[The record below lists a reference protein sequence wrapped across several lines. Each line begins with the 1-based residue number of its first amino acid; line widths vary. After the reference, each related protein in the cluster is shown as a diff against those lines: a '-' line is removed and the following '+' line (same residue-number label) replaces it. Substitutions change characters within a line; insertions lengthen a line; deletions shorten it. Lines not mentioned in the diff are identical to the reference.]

1 MTEKRKKSLNHK
13 QEVNKMTNLISF
25 VMERLSDAREMRERQ
40 EQRFDEVE
48 IVEDKVDGKN
58 VWVVMCANN

>member
-1 MTEKRKKSLNHK
+1 
-13 QEVNKMTNLISF
+13 MTNLISF

-40 EQRFDEVE
+40 TERFDEVE
-48 IVEDKVDGKN
+48 IIEDKIDGKD